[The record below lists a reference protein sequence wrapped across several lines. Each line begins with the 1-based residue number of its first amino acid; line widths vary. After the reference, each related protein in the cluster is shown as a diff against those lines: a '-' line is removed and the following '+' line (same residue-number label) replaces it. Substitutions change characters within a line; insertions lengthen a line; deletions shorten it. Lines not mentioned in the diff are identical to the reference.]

1 MDDFAHIVGEDVHFR
16 GRSPSGE
23 RGLKF
28 IPVQV
33 RRADIQCR
41 SPSGERGLKY
51 FWRSHVTKKQPRRS
65 PSGERGLKFRR
76 GRATTIHGKVAPHP
90 GSVD

>member
-28 IPVQV
+28 V
-33 RRADIQCR
+33 RGRLGLHELGR
-41 SPSGERGLKY
+41 SPSGERGLK
-51 FWRSHVTKKQPRRS
+51 
-65 PSGERGLKFRR
+65 
-76 GRATTIHGKVAPHP
+76 
-90 GSVD
+90 SVR

>member
-23 RGLKF
+23 RGLKLLL
-28 IPVQV
+28 
-33 RRADIQCR
+33 
-41 SPSGERGLKY
+41 ERHTGGD
-51 FWRSHVTKKQPRRS
+51 PC
-65 PSGERGLKFRR
+65 
-76 GRATTIHGKVAPHP
+76 VAPHP

>member
-1 MDDFAHIVGEDVHFR
+1 MKSSLFSGFFIWF

-28 IPVQV
+28 LPSHLVTYFQRSLPIRGAWIEMPTPD
-33 RRADIQCR
+33 RKEPDHGSR
-41 SPSGERGLKY
+41 SPSGERGLKCV
-51 FWRSHVTKKQPRRS
+51 HHAQ
-65 PSGERGLKFRR
+65 GGRG
-76 GRATTIHGKVAPHP
+76 HEVAPHP

>member
-23 RGLKF
+23 RGLKYEMEQQG
-28 IPVQV
+28 V
-33 RRADIQCR
+33 AT
-41 SPSGERGLKY
+41 SP
-51 FWRSHVTKKQPRRS
+51 
-65 PSGERGLKFRR
+65 
-76 GRATTIHGKVAPHP
+76 VAPHP

>member
-23 RGLKF
+23 RGLKLRGLH
-28 IPVQV
+28 
-33 RRADIQCR
+33 RRAI
-41 SPSGERGLKY
+41 E
-51 FWRSHVTKKQPRRS
+51 
-65 PSGERGLKFRR
+65 
-76 GRATTIHGKVAPHP
+76 AAVAPHP

>member
-16 GRSPSGE
+16 GRSPFGE

-28 IPVQV
+28 GTCAHHLAQ
-33 RRADIQCR
+33 RR
-41 SPSGERGLKY
+41 
-51 FWRSHVTKKQPRRS
+51 
-65 PSGERGLKFRR
+65 
-76 GRATTIHGKVAPHP
+76 VAPHP

>member
-23 RGLKF
+23 RGLKYYQ
-28 IPVQV
+28 IE
-33 RRADIQCR
+33 RCLH
-41 SPSGERGLKY
+41 SGR
-51 FWRSHVTKKQPRRS
+51 
-65 PSGERGLKFRR
+65 
-76 GRATTIHGKVAPHP
+76 VAPHP

>member
-28 IPVQV
+28 CV
-33 RRADIQCR
+33 RAAGGLVVGR

-51 FWRSHVTKKQPRRS
+51 R
-65 PSGERGLKFRR
+65 
-76 GRATTIHGKVAPHP
+76 
-90 GSVD
+90 

>member
-1 MDDFAHIVGEDVHFR
+1 MDKSYHSV

-28 IPVQV
+28 NMIRNEASPEY
-33 RRADIQCR
+33 RR

-51 FWRSHVTKKQPRRS
+51 FRKRAGIAHFPGRS
-65 PSGERGLKFRR
+65 PSGERGLKYVMWCE
-76 GRATTIHGKVAPHP
+76 AISALPVAPHP

>member
-23 RGLKF
+23 RGLKYF
-28 IPVQV
+28 
-33 RRADIQCR
+33 RKRAGIAHFPGR

-51 FWRSHVTKKQPRRS
+51 VMWCEAISALP
-65 PSGERGLKFRR
+65 
-76 GRATTIHGKVAPHP
+76 VAPHP

>member
-23 RGLKF
+23 RGLKLEG
-28 IPVQV
+28 
-33 RRADIQCR
+33 RRLHRQH
-41 SPSGERGLKY
+41 GESLPIRGAWIEMELNNRIY
-51 FWRSHVTKKQPRRS
+51 RFPQ
-65 PSGERGLKFRR
+65 
-76 GRATTIHGKVAPHP
+76 VAPHP

>member
-28 IPVQV
+28 LAV
-33 RRADIQCR
+33 
-41 SPSGERGLKY
+41 LKT
-51 FWRSHVTKKQPRRS
+51 VTWAQRRS
-65 PSGERGLKFRR
+65 PSGERGLKLSL
-76 GRATTIHGKVAPHP
+76 AA
-90 GSVD
+90 

>member
-23 RGLKF
+23 RGLKSHCL
-28 IPVQV
+28 
-33 RRADIQCR
+33 RRMRSRPGGR
-41 SPSGERGLKY
+41 SPSGERGLKLVGDDQVVDV
-51 FWRSHVTKKQPRRS
+51 RM
-65 PSGERGLKFRR
+65 
-76 GRATTIHGKVAPHP
+76 VAPHP